1 VEEVAGVQI
10 LVEVRV
16 DADARPQE
24 RPQLAGDGGE
34 YCSSTWPRTGS
45 AYAHESR
52 NRAVLAPP
60 SARMA
65 EADFSASATE
75 AKGRPSFS
83 ASFVSPETL

>member
-1 VEEVAGVQI
+1 VQV

-24 RPQLAGDGGE
+24 RPHLAGDGGE
-34 YCSSTWPRTGS
+34 VLLVDLAADRFRVRPREQEQ
-45 AYAHESR
+45 AM
-52 NRAVLAPP
+52 LAPP
-60 SARMA
+60 SARIA
-65 EADFSASATE
+65 AADFSASATE